1 LITGGRKTR
10 FEGKHYGMSDATLTE
25 LIDGYSDS
33 GEAFVFYKG
42 LAKVTLNSDKGRKL
56 LA

>member
-33 GEAFVFYKG
+33 GEAFVFDKG